1 MIASLE
7 EFVRR
12 KHQEYQEPQREG
24 TPRGEPVGLSKN
36 KHLAAL
42 WCLSGLELK
51 EIARNVGVSYGLLRK
66 WRTEGPFKETIK
78 KLVDEF
84 VQTVIGYLKEN
95 HAEVQENFEGFLECV
110 AKEHWYDTFVED
122 CEEHIDL
129 RPGLENSSSMIRSQL
144 ILQARR
150 EGPPYELIIW
160 KALKDSR
167 DFEAYIRV
175 LALQAMVGILR
186 DGEPLDDRMRETLV
200 SLLAV
205 TSRYIEEQ
213 ALERGGEKL

>member
-1 MIASLE
+1 
-7 EFVRR
+7 
-12 KHQEYQEPQREG
+12 
-24 TPRGEPVGLSKN
+24 VGLSKK
-36 KHLAAL
+36 KHLVAL
-42 WCLSGLELK
+42 WCLSSLELK

-66 WRTEGPFKETIK
+66 WRTEGLFKETIK

-95 HAEVQENFEGFLECV
+95 HAEVQRNFEGFLECV
-110 AKEHWYDTFVED
+110 AKEDWYSTFVED

-129 RPGLENSSSMIRSQL
+129 RPVLENVSDMIRIRL

-150 EGPPYELIIW
+150 EGPPYALTIW
-160 KALKDSR
+160 KALKDSS

-175 LALQAMVGILR
+175 LALDAMVGILK

-200 SLLAV
+200 SLLGV
-205 TSRYIEEQ
+205 TSLYIEEQ
-213 ALERGGEKL
+213 ALEKGGEKL